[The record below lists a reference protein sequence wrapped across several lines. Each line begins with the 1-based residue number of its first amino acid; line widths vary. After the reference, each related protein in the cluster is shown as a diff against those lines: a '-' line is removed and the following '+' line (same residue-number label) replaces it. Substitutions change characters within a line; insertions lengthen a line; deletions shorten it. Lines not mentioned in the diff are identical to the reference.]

1 MNIAEHSPDNG
12 EYSMYQVY
20 NTMYQLSD
28 TINICD
34 ISMKDRRETMY
45 QILDTFTNRKDTMYQ
60 TLDTL

>member
-1 MNIAEHSPDNG
+1 
-12 EYSMYQVY
+12 MYQTY

-45 QILDTFTNRKDTMYQ
+45 QDLDTFTNGRDTMYQ
-60 TLDTL
+60 AFDTLYDG